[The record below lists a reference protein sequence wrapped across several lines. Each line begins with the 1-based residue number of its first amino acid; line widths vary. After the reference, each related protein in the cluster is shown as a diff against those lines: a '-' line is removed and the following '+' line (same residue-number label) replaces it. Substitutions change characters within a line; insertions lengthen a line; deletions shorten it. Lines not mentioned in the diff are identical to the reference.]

1 MSVLNAGE
9 LKNMYRK
16 QPFIIHVFMICT
28 FFIVFGTGC
37 NSFKPINL
45 VDDTKECSDFYTVLQ
60 YYSEVGKDSAFVG
73 TVYNECKNSR
83 NDLKQKKIE
92 DLCGKLYND
101 KNEYAK
107 CVK

>member
-1 MSVLNAGE
+1 
-9 LKNMYRK
+9 MYTDDEYNSFK
-16 QPFIIHVFMICT
+16 LWILIFLVCLFFAFVFS
-28 FFIVFGTGC
+28 GC

-45 VDDTKECSDFYTVLQ
+45 ENDTRECSDFYTVLQ

-83 NDLKQKKIE
+83 NDKKQKRIE
-92 DLCGKLYND
+92 DLCNQIYADNIK
-101 KNEYAK
+101 EYQA